1 MSNAQCPMPNVHCLP
16 LSSGFLLPDHD
27 IALDVASPVATHCFV
42 SHAHAD
48 HVPKNS
54 RMHVYATPATATC
67 MRTRGFKG
75 QIVELGF
82 RQPIDLPNARVTL
95 YPAGHILG
103 SAMVYVEAD
112 EGTLLY
118 TGDFRN
124 PPSLTSDGFVFP
136 ERVDVLI
143 TEATFSLP
151 IYRWKS
157 HDELYG
163 DIQRFA
169 ADALSDGAIPVFY
182 GYSLGKTQ
190 EILHALAPLGEE
202 TLVHDAGFALS
213 KAYEGHGVGFG
224 PYRRL
229 GKELQGPAPVIA
241 PSSADVSA
249 LWTSPYTVRT
259 AYISGWAA
267 AGSRFATSGSDV
279 GIALSDHVDFFEL
292 IDWIKLLQ
300 PTKTYVTHSPHP
312 EVVCHFLDRLG
323 LDASP
328 I

>member
-1 MSNAQCPMPNVHCLP
+1 MIPCLP
-16 LSSGFLLPDHD
+16 LSSGFHLSDHD
-27 IALDVASPVATHCFV
+27 IALDVASPVASYCFV

-48 HVPKNS
+48 HVPKSS
-54 RMHVYATPATATC
+54 RMHVYATSATAAF
-67 MRTRGFKG
+67 MRIRGFKG
-75 QIVELGF
+75 EISEVGF
-82 RQPIDLPNARVTL
+82 HQPIDLPNARVTL

-103 SAMVYVEAD
+103 SAMIYVEAV

-124 PPSLTSDGFVFP
+124 PPSLTSDGFAFP
-136 ERVDVLI
+136 EHVGTLI

-163 DIQRFA
+163 DIQQFA
-169 ADALSDGAIPVFY
+169 TDALSDGAIPVFY

-190 EILHALAPLGEE
+190 EILHALANLGEE
-202 TLVHDAGFALS
+202 TLVHDAGFALCKS
-213 KAYEGHGVGFG
+213 YEDHGVTFG
-224 PYRRL
+224 TYKIL
-229 GKELQGPAPVIA
+229 GVELSHPVPVIA
-241 PSSADVSA
+241 PSSADVSV
-249 LWTSPYTVRT
+249 LWASPFPVRT

-267 AGSRFATSGSDV
+267 TGNRQAAAGADA

-292 IDWIKLLQ
+292 IDWISILR

-312 EVVCHFLDRLG
+312 EIVCHFLEKLRLE
-323 LDASP
+323 ASP

>member
-1 MSNAQCPMPNVHCLP
+1 MIPFLP
-16 LSSGFLLPDHD
+16 LSSGFHLPDLD
-27 IALDVASPVATHCFV
+27 IALDVASPVASYCFV

-48 HVPKNS
+48 HVPKSS
-54 RMHVYATPATATC
+54 RMHVYATSATAAF
-67 MRTRGFKG
+67 MRIRGFKG
-75 QIVELGF
+75 EISEVGF
-82 RQPIDLPNARVTL
+82 HQPIDLPNARVTL

-103 SAMVYVEAD
+103 SAMIYVEAD

-124 PPSLTSDGFVFP
+124 PPSLTSDGFAFP
-136 ERVDVLI
+136 EHVDTLI

-163 DIQRFA
+163 DIQQFA
-169 ADALSDGAIPVFY
+169 TDALSNGAIPVFY

-190 EILHALAPLGEE
+190 EILHALATTGEE
-202 TLVHDAGFALS
+202 TLVHDAGFALC
-213 KAYEGHGVGFG
+213 KAYEDYGVTFG
-224 PYRRL
+224 KYKRL
-229 GKELQGPAPVIA
+229 GVELSHPVPVIA
-241 PSSADVSA
+241 PSSADVSV
-249 LWTSPYTVRT
+249 LWASPFPVRT

-267 AGSRFATSGSDV
+267 TGNRQAAAGADA

-292 IDWIKLLQ
+292 IDWVSILR

-312 EVVCHFLDRLG
+312 EIVCHFLEKLK
-323 LDASP
+323 LEASP